1 MLQEGCQSED
11 LDVKIILLGEY
22 GLKLFAL
29 LILLYMRDIGILQ
42 PPAEVYDLQSLHLVN
57 NKTELA

>member
-42 PPAEVYDLQSLHLVN
+42 PPAEVYDLQSSSSS
-57 NKTELA
+57 